1 MANEKTGFSCSELS
15 LESQKNSEL
24 RQYFLLNQHL
34 KMSRIFYDQRLSTLK
49 ESEERHSMQC
59 EDSFGKLFDLCT
71 FNKSLEEKQ
80 GKIDLKYISELQ
92 EKSERNEIK
101 MQKYTFLLN
110 ELGDY

>member
-1 MANEKTGFSCSELS
+1 
-15 LESQKNSEL
+15 
-24 RQYFLLNQHL
+24 
-34 KMSRIFYDQRLSTLK
+34 MSRIFYDQRLSTLK

-80 GKIDLKYISELQ
+80 RKIDLKYISELQ